1 MRRLTLLACLAL
13 IVGLATPLLTAAP
26 PDHERRTT
34 YTGTLDAAAGDLC
47 DFTYHQEYV
56 IDEWGTFF
64 PDGGYVVHQDVFVTH
79 TNVDTGLTLSERD
92 HTNYQFSPSKERF
105 RQTGLW
111 WHLRTPDGKL
121 TLVQAGQ
128 ILYDTAKSPW
138 EIVKVTPN
146 INTDFAAVVCPAL
159 GGNPAP

>member
-26 PDHERRTT
+26 PTKSPRTT
-34 YTGTLDAAAGDLC
+34 YTGVFDAAVGDLC
-47 DFTYHQEYV
+47 DFNYHQEYV
-56 IDEWGTFF
+56 IDEWGTLF
-64 PDGGYVVHQDVFVTH
+64 PDGGWIFHDDLFVTH

-92 HTNYQFSPSKERF
+92 HANYQLSPSKERF
-105 RQTGLW
+105 KQTGLW

-121 TLVQAGQ
+121 VLVQAGQ
-128 ILYDTAKSPW
+128 ILRDTTTG

-146 INTDFAAVVCPAL
+146 LNADFAAVICPAL